1 MPTQEQV
8 GLQKVLDAIRD
19 WLDASENVEGPL
31 TARIADLLL
40 AYVGPSS
47 PNGVRNGAESKL
59 RQVADAVKETFK
71 GRAGSFS
78 NVKYLRDLRSTA
90 EKFPPTERSVGV
102 PFSWMIVAR
111 DPETLRAAT
120 KQADR
125 DRIRCSAEFIRKY
138 RAGLDD
144 GLDDPNPD
152 DGEGLVWLREL
163 ERRLVEDPR
172 YYLRS
177 AQRLGVDAGP
187 LLRAF
192 EQFSLSVKAAQVPLR
207 EAAE

>member
-1 MPTQEQV
+1 MPTKEQV
-8 GLQKVLDAIRD
+8 GLQEVLDAIRD
-19 WLDASENVEGPL
+19 WLDASDNVEGPL

-59 RQVADAVKETFK
+59 RQVAEAVKETFK

-78 NVKYLRDLRSTA
+78 AVKYLRDLRSTA

-111 DPETLRAAT
+111 DPETLRASI
-120 KQADR
+120 KQADK
-125 DRIRCSAEFIRKY
+125 DHIRCSAEYIRKY
-138 RAGLDD
+138 RAGVD
-144 GLDDPNPD
+144 GEADDPD
-152 DGEGLVWLREL
+152 DTKDLVWLREL

-172 YYLRS
+172 YYQKS
-177 AQRLGVDAGP
+177 AQRLGLNAEP

-192 EQFSLSVKAAQVPLR
+192 EALRQAVKVAKSVPLR